1 MRAHQDRW
9 VEMGGV
15 RVAVRDRG
23 GDAPELVLLH
33 GVGGNLE
40 TMEPLAARFGGHRV
54 VAIDLPGCGW
64 SDSIADGDPDPI
76 GTMAAVVH
84 GVIDH
89 LGLDAPDLLGHSLG
103 GMVAARYLARHHDS
117 NRVGRLVSIDGF
129 PPGRLTVADL
139 DGRSVHQ
146 TWLSV
151 ARRELEAMTEA
162 PVVPDRAARD
172 EQARG
177 LRASLTTSGMTMPN
191 LDAVIDR
198 QFMARADGSFLR
210 RPDRAI
216 ITGAFARDV
225 EVLADYR
232 ATTAPTLIIRCT
244 EWAPPPIDADLADLA
259 ASRPGVQV
267 VAFAGSHLSPAWE
280 RVDDAAKIV
289 EDFWAHH
296 PRSDSGHR

>member
-1 MRAHQDRW
+1 ME
-9 VEMGGV
+9 VGGV
-15 RVAVRDRG
+15 RVAVRDHG
-23 GDAPELVLLH
+23 GDGPGLVLLH

-54 VAIDLPGCGW
+54 VAIDLPGCGC
-64 SDSIADGDPDPI
+64 SDPIPDGDADPI

-89 LGLDAPDLLGHSLG
+89 LGLDPPDLLGHSLG
-103 GMVAARYLARHHDS
+103 GMVAARCMARHGDS
-117 NRVGRLVSIDGF
+117 TRLGRLVSIDGF

-146 TWLSV
+146 TWLSGTQ
-151 ARRELEAMTEA
+151 RELEAMTEA
-162 PVVPDRAARD
+162 PVVPDQAARD

-177 LRASLTTSGMTMPN
+177 LRSWLTSSGMSMPN

-198 QFMARADGSFLR
+198 QFMPRTDGSYLR

-232 ATTAPTLIIRCT
+232 ATTAPTLIIRST

-259 ASRPGVQV
+259 ASRPSVEV
-267 VAFAGSHLSPAWE
+267 VVFAGSHLSPAWE
-280 RVDDAAKIV
+280 RVDDAVEIV
-289 EDFWAHH
+289 EDFWARH
-296 PRSDSGHR
+296 PRLDRGHR